1 MPSPRLDFDKPSF
14 DSVLANAAL
23 AQNVVIASNLSVRAP
38 YGPMKNRL
46 FSVLN
51 ILLKVVTFGQKGVA
65 TTFPEKSMKAV
76 AAKIKSHPTL
86 FLKPDNV
93 INIHTVLERYI
104 QQTKNPK
111 IKQRLEKI
119 LQDCHLNVKDAEKT
133 LAQDELKDDLA
144 GIMKQIS
151 TQGAAVTIVKSVKQ
165 ILEHCSKEDLS
176 KDANGKVDGQRYA
189 NLTELV
195 GRFGNPEM
203 VKTLLAKSDDVEL
216 RKTQILDGCIT
227 GDNVKVFE
235 TLFEDAKNAN
245 LKGDFLMKA
254 STKTSITDASKVLCF
269 LINQDEL
276 RFTTSGDVSTNLAI
290 KLISSGT
297 VANEQKLMGMVMAM
311 LDKDPTLINEA
322 ESFYHHTPLIHAVIS
337 GLPKITAE
345 LLARGADS
353 KAKNTKAMNAVKVA
367 IALKG
372 KAENKEARN
381 ESALLV
387 LKAGDKDMWVDA
399 GLVAVAEKD
408 AATVESVIAEFKKQ
422 LAS

>member
-1 MPSPRLDFDKPSF
+1 MSKPRLDFDKPSF

-51 ILLKVVTFGQKGVA
+51 VLLRAVTFGQKGVA

-76 AAKIKSHPTL
+76 AAKIKNHPTL

-93 INIHTVLERYI
+93 VNIHTVLERYI

-133 LAQDELKDDLA
+133 LAQDGLKDLA
-144 GIMKQIS
+144 GLMAQIS
-151 TQGAAVTIVKSVKQ
+151 NPGAAATIAKSVER

-176 KDANGKVDGQRYA
+176 KDKDLTYS
-189 NLTELV
+189 NLTQLV

-203 VKTLLAKSDDVEL
+203 VKTLLAKSDDVDL
-216 RKTQILDGCIT
+216 RKAQILDGCIE

-235 TLFEDAKNAN
+235 ALFEDAKEAN

-254 STKTSITDASKVLCF
+254 STKPFITDASKVLAF
-269 LINQDEL
+269 VINQNEL
-276 RFTTSGDVSTNLAI
+276 RFTTSNGVSTNLVI
-290 KLISSGT
+290 KLLSNSK
-297 VANEQKLMGMVMAM
+297 ADEQRLMGIVMSM

-322 ESFYHHTPLIHAVIS
+322 ESFNLHTPLIHAVIS
-337 GLPKITAE
+337 GLAKITAE
-345 LLARGADS
+345 LLTRGADS
-353 KAKNTKAMNAVKVA
+353 KAKNKKAMNAVKIA
-367 IALKG
+367 IGLKG
-372 KAENKEARN
+372 IAVNKEARN
-381 ESALLV
+381 EAALLV

-399 GLVAVAEKD
+399 GLVAIADKD
-408 AATVESVIAEFKKQ
+408 AATVESVIAEFNKQ
-422 LAS
+422 IAS

>member
-1 MPSPRLDFDKPSF
+1 MSKPRLDFDKPSF

-23 AQNVVIASNLSVRAP
+23 SQNVVIASNLSVRAP

-51 ILLKVVTFGQKGVA
+51 VLLRAVTFGQKGVA

-76 AAKIKSHPTL
+76 AAKIKNHPTL

-93 INIHTVLERYI
+93 VNIHTVLERYI

-111 IKQRLEKI
+111 IKQRLEQI

-133 LAQDELKDDLA
+133 LAQDGLKDLA
-144 GIMKQIS
+144 GLMAQIS
-151 TQGAAVTIVKSVKQ
+151 TPGAAATIAKSVER
-165 ILEHCSKEDLS
+165 ILEHCSKEDLA
-176 KDANGKVDGQRYA
+176 KDADVTYP
-189 NLTELV
+189 NLTDLV

-203 VKTLLAKSDDVEL
+203 VKTLLEKSDDVDL
-216 RKTQILDGCIT
+216 RKAQILDGCIA

-235 TLFEDAKNAN
+235 ILFEDAKEAN

-254 STKTSITDASKVLCF
+254 STKTYIADASKVLIF
-269 LINQDEL
+269 LINQNEL
-276 RFTTSGDVSTNLAI
+276 RFTTSKGVSSNLAI
-290 KLISSGT
+290 KLLSISKT
-297 VANEQKLMGMVMAM
+297 DEQRLMGMVMAI

-322 ESFYHHTPLIHAVIS
+322 DSLGGMTPLMSAVVS

-345 LLARGADS
+345 LLARGADP
-353 KAKNTKAMNAVKVA
+353 KATNKKAMNAVKLA
-367 IALKG
+367 IALKD
-372 KAENKEARN
+372 KAENKEAKK
-381 ESALLV
+381 EAALLV

-399 GLVAVAEKD
+399 ELVTVADKD
-408 AATVESVIAEFKKQ
+408 AATVESVIAEFEKK

>member
-76 AAKIKSHPTL
+76 AAKIKNHPTL

-111 IKQRLEKI
+111 NKQSLEKI

-133 LAQDELKDDLA
+133 LAQDDLKDLA
-144 GIMKQIS
+144 GLMAKIS
-151 TQGAAVTIVKSVKQ
+151 TPGAAATIAKSVER

-176 KDANGKVDGQRYA
+176 KDKDVTYS

-216 RKTQILDGCIT
+216 RKAQILDGCIT
-227 GDNVKVFE
+227 GDNAKVFE
-235 TLFEDAKNAN
+235 TLFEDAKKAN

-254 STKTSITDASKVLCF
+254 STKTFITDASKVLIF
-269 LINQDEL
+269 LINQNEL
-276 RFTTSGDVSTNLAI
+276 RFTTSDGVSTNLVI
-290 KLISSGT
+290 KLLSNSK
-297 VANEQKLMGMVMAM
+297 ADEQRLMGMVMAM

-322 ESFYHHTPLIHAVIS
+322 ESFNHHTPLINAVIS

-345 LLARGADS
+345 LLARGADP
-353 KAKNTKAMNAVKVA
+353 KAKNINAFNAVKIA

-372 KAENKEARN
+372 KAENKDARN

-408 AATVESVIAEFKKQ
+408 AATVESVIAEFKK
-422 LAS
+422 